1 MHNVHRTITDV
12 TKQAIASIPIVFPV
26 EYGKIYA
33 DIAKQHNM
41 ELRVEDIFAKEMLDE
56 KMIRHIV
63 LICELSDQA
72 LLAMKDNNM
81 DRLQEVVL
89 ETQKLR
95 EEIYLLQKMVYEDP
109 LTKSYNRKWFDD
121 TYLAD
126 HDRLHLRGEGILVLI
141 DLNRFKEINDTY
153 GHLVGDKVLA
163 HVALKLKESGGRVV
177 RYGGDEFL
185 LIFDNSQAITEIEIK
200 MESMLAYWKKI
211 SFKSEKYNFKITFS
225 YGTVIFTND
234 SKVEDII
241 SEADKAMYQQKRS
254 RKLL

>member
-72 LLAMKDNNM
+72 LVAMNDNNM
-81 DRLQEVVL
+81 QRLQEVIV

-95 EEIYLLQKMVYEDP
+95 DEIYALQKMVYEDP

-126 HDRLHLRGEGILVLI
+126 HDHLHLRGEGILVLI

-185 LIFDNSQAITEIEIK
+185 LIFDNSQALAEIEIK
-200 MESMLAYWKKI
+200 MERMLDYWKKI

-225 YGTVIFTND
+225 YGAVIFTND

-254 RKLL
+254 R

>member
-1 MHNVHRTITDV
+1 MHNIHRTITDA
-12 TKQAIASIPIVFPV
+12 TKQTIASMPIVFPV

-33 DIAKQHNM
+33 DIAKQNNM

-63 LICELSDQA
+63 LVCELSDQA
-72 LLAMKDNNM
+72 LVAMKDNNM
-81 DRLQEVVL
+81 ERLQEVIL

-95 EEIYLLQKMVYEDP
+95 EEIYALQKMVYEDP

-121 TYLAD
+121 TYLATND
-126 HDRLHLRGEGILVLI
+126 NLHLRGEGILVLI

-185 LIFDNSQAITEIEIK
+185 LIFDHSQTLDEIEIK
-200 MESMLAYWKKI
+200 MKKMLTYWKKI
-211 SFKSEKYNFKITFS
+211 SFKSEHYNFKITFS
-225 YGTVIFTND
+225 YGMTTFT
-234 SKVEDII
+234 SGSEVEVII
-241 SEADKAMYQQKRS
+241 SKADKAMYRHKEEQK
-254 RKLL
+254 